1 MTEADDIGLSEA
13 PYGSALYVQALRL
26 REAILRKPLGLT
38 LSAEELA
45 DDAHRRHFCA
55 IMNGSVIGS
64 VSFKRLGAILCSSSR
79 WSWPTAGRAKASAR
93 GCWLTPRLGRGVTAM
108 A

>member
-1 MTEADDIGLSEA
+1 MTEADDIHLFEA
-13 PYGSALYVQALRL
+13 LYGSALYAQALRL
-26 REAILRKPLGLT
+26 REAILRRPLGLT

-55 IMNGSVIGS
+55 TLNGSVVGS
-64 VSFKRLGAILCSSSR
+64 VSFKRLGAHTLQLKQMAVADGK
-79 WSWPTAGRAKASAR
+79 PAR
-93 GCWLTPRLGRGVTAM
+93 GCSATPRLGRGAAAM